1 MSQLHTAVNTAKVRR
16 REGHVVLGGVRLGIT
31 EFGSGGRLVILAPSL
46 LMSRRMQ
53 EPFARTLA
61 EKGFHVVCM
70 DSALTSSKR
79 PGDPENY
86 SSEAIGRRM
95 VALLDAM
102 GGEVAVFG
110 GTSLGANAALEA
122 ALQEPHRTVAVIA
135 ESPMLDKSTVKFAPL
150 LLIAH
155 EVVTLGK
162 PAIWLGRQF
171 AELLPARSLAARLVK
186 DFLAVPPQEHGAMIK
201 GLFLGRI
208 APPRRR
214 RRTISRPALVIGP
227 ERAFLHSRF
236 DALQLARE
244 LPDAHLQP
252 VPSSWTLRTRPQSAA
267 PAVVSFLTEAFASPW
282 VIARTAYTP
291 NIGDSHL
298 N

>member
-1 MSQLHTAVNTAKVRR
+1 MSQVHAAASSAKVRR
-16 REGHVVLGGVRLGIT
+16 REGHVVVGGVRLGIT

-53 EPFARTLA
+53 EPMARVLA

-70 DSALTSSKR
+70 NSVLSSGRRKA
-79 PGDPENY
+79 DPEQY
-86 SSEAIGRRM
+86 SSEALGKRM

-122 ALQEPHRTVAVIA
+122 ALREPNRTVAVIA
-135 ESPMLDKSTVKFAPL
+135 ESPMLDKSSVKLAPL
-150 LLIAH
+150 LLLAH
-155 EVVTLGK
+155 ELFTV
-162 PAIWLGRQF
+162 GRPVLWGARRLAGF
-171 AELLPARSLAARLVK
+171 LPAHSLATRLLW
-186 DFLAVPPQEHGAMIK
+186 DFLATPADEHAALVK
-201 GLFLGRI
+201 GLFMGRV
-208 APPRRR
+208 APPRNRR
-214 RRTISRPALVIGP
+214 RSISVPAMVIGP

-244 LPDAHLQP
+244 IPDAHLQP
-252 VPSSWTLRTRPQSAA
+252 VPSSWSLRTRPQAVA
-267 PAVVSFLTEAFASPW
+267 PAIVSFLTEAFAAPW